1 MKKLNLALM
10 CIAAL
15 MLTACGGGKSSSSS
29 GESSGNASGLADG
42 KWPASVYDKYGIP
55 EIETK
60 GRIVYTSFDSND
72 NSYQYQVDYNGVT
85 KEEMQAYVKKLQE
98 KGFRVPKYTQERID
112 NGRRDSDAL
121 LYLPGEKNDMRL
133 RLCFDFETPMSFE
146 YYADEPNP
154 AFEIV
159 ERDDEYYI
167 DYNFSVSLNPLKNQV
182 ESEGSFDA
190 LGIKAEDLAGIPNVR
205 TVKMASATNGGTIAV
220 SFFGDHQL
228 AEGDMDAIHNKLAE
242 VFEAKGVK
250 CYHTFS
256 GKEMT
261 AEQLKADKVRGYVV
275 EKDGKKFQMMG
286 MSDDRIG
293 DFGGGIDF
301 LSDDRIGDFGGGID
315 FRFMKT
321 NK

>member
-1 MKKLNLALM
+1 MFTN
-10 CIAAL
+10 
-15 MLTACGGGKSSSSS
+15 
-29 GESSGNASGLADG
+29 
-42 KWPASVYDKYGIP
+42 
-55 EIETK
+55 
-60 GRIVYTSFDSND
+60 FDSND

-154 AFEIV
+154 AFEVV
-159 ERDDEYYI
+159 ERDEEYYI

-190 LGIKAEDLAGIPNVR
+190 LGIKAEDLGGIPNVR
-205 TVKMASATNGGTIAV
+205 SVKMGSGTNGGTIAV

-242 VFEAKGVK
+242 VFEVKGVK

-261 AEQLKADKVRGYVV
+261 AEQLKADKVRSYVV
-275 EKDGKKFQMMG
+275 EKDGKKYQMMG

-301 LSDDRIGDFGGGID
+301 
-315 FRFMKT
+315 RFMITK
-321 NK
+321 K

>member
-1 MKKLNLALM
+1 MKKLSLALM

-15 MLTACGGGKSSSSS
+15 MLTACGGGKSGGSSSS
-29 GESSGNASGLADG
+29 DESSSSASGLADG
-42 KWPASVYDKYGIP
+42 KWPAAIYDKYGIP

-60 GRIVYTSFDSND
+60 GRIVFTNFDSND

-159 ERDDEYYI
+159 ERDEEYYI

-205 TVKMASATNGGTIAV
+205 TVKMGSATNGGTIAV

-301 LSDDRIGDFGGGID
+301 
-315 FRFMKT
+315 RFMKS

>member
-1 MKKLNLALM
+1 MKKLSLTLM

-15 MLTACGGGKSSSSS
+15 MLTACGGGKSGGSSSS
-29 GESSGNASGLADG
+29 DESSSSASGLADG

-159 ERDDEYYI
+159 ERDEEYYI

-301 LSDDRIGDFGGGID
+301 
-315 FRFMKT
+315 RFMKS

>member
-1 MKKLNLALM
+1 MKKLSLALM

-15 MLTACGGGKSSSSS
+15 MLTACGGGKSGGSSSS
-29 GESSGNASGLADG
+29 DESSSSASGLADG

-159 ERDDEYYI
+159 ERDEEYYI

-220 SFFGDHQL
+220 SFFGVHQL

-286 MSDDRIG
+286 ISLDRK
-293 DFGGGIDF
+293 
-301 LSDDRIGDFGGGID
+301 SVV
-315 FRFMKT
+315 
-321 NK
+321 